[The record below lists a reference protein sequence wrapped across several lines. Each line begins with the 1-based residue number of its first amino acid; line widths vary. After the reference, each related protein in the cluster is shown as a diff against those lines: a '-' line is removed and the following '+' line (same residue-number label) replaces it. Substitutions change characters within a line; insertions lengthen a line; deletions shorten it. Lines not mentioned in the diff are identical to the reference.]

1 MNAKTEALGPRA
13 SPGSEGPLR
22 HPLLRHV
29 GHTPGNPFR
38 SKPGGHSIEHRSDL
52 VTLANAGCIDCR
64 DGQPASAAF
73 LDKFLLLE
81 QLQGMADRRA
91 RHAKHP
97 AELFLADTP
106 AGGERTIRYRLDQ
119 TLIGAVDQRRFGVE
133 RLQQSTCN
141 SEFTV
146 LRYPVSNTPSNN
158 DAATARKKDQHLL
171 GS

>member
-13 SPGSEGPLR
+13 SPAAARCATRCCAMSATRPATRSAASREG
-22 HPLLRHV
+22 
-29 GHTPGNPFR
+29 
-38 SKPGGHSIEHRSDL
+38 SIEHRSDL

-119 TLIGAVDQRRFGVE
+119 TLIGAVDQRRFGVGGCS
-133 RLQQSTCN
+133 RAPATQN
-141 SEFTV
+141 SQF
-146 LRYPVSNTPSNN
+146 
-158 DAATARKKDQHLL
+158 
-171 GS
+171 